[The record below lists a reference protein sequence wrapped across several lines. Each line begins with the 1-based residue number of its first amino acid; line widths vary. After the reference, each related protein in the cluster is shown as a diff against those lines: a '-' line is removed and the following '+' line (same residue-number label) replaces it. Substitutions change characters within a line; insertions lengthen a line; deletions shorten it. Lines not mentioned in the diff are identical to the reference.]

1 MQIIKTRYLAPTTNL
16 GARMHGRTSA
26 GFKHRVLL
34 YDHAL
39 STMENHQQL
48 AQWIKELMKWD
59 GEMVGG
65 QTKEGDWVW
74 VFVEGSPKI

>member
-1 MQIIKTRYLAPTTNL
+1 MQIIKTRYFAPKSKKY
-16 GARMHGRTSA
+16 AVIHGRTSR
-26 GFKHRVLL
+26 GFKYRVLR
-34 YDHAL
+34 YDHKL
-39 STMENHQQL
+39 SDMENHKRL
-48 AQWIKELMKWD
+48 AEWIKELMKWD